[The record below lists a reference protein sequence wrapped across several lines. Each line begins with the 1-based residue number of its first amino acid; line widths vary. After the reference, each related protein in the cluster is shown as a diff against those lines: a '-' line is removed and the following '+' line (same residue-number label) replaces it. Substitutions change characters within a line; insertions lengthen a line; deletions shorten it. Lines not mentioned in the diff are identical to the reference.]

1 MMRHW
6 IATGSELPDTN
17 DVRESV
23 VDTLL
28 QMARDDR
35 LRSHIPVEAWE
46 WLKKRPVLRYKSIG
60 LEVGG
65 WSSVLKTVQALGDI
79 GLITSYLFV
88 VWSEWNTLRHINCK
102 RMRCMIRKKLDGIRA
117 VGYRADLIQRL
128 NYVLAQFDRGQECL
142 YPDWG
147 AGKALFLQAKQHYE
161 EFRRDLLESD
171 KKATNVLTSMSPR
184 VSTRF
189 HWLMHMYI

>member
-1 MMRHW
+1 MTRHW
-6 IATGSELPDTN
+6 IATASELPDTP

-28 QMARDDR
+28 QMACDEE
-35 LRSHIPVEAWE
+35 LWSHVPVVAWE
-46 WLKKRPVLRYKSIG
+46 WLKKRPVLRHGSQG
-60 LEVGG
+60 LSAGG
-65 WSSVLKTVQALGDI
+65 QDDVLQTIRTLRDI
-79 GLITSYLFV
+79 ELTTSYLFI
-88 VWSEWNTLRHINCK
+88 VWSEWNALWHSDCEG
-102 RMRCMIRKKLDGIRA
+102 MRCMIREELDGIHA

-128 NYVLAQFDRGQECL
+128 DHVLAQFDRGQEYL

-147 AGKALFLQAKQHYE
+147 AGEALFLQAKQHYE
-161 EFRRDLLESD
+161 EFRRDLLELD
-171 KKATNVLTSMSPR
+171 KKATNVLASMSPR